1 MRWTSSRRSLL
12 VLLAAA
18 ALPAWAQSTSRVDVV
33 KVMSFS
39 CSVCLAS
46 EAHDRLIAAAVRA
59 AGAGRFVSAP
69 IPSREEDTG
78 VRERMYYSA
87 RDLEAGFGDAVK
99 TSLYKGVQDRG
110 LELTDFLQV
119 YSWLQQDLPAYD
131 GQMDALLK
139 AAQGQTSAQS
149 VGRAVKLALNAG
161 VQNFPT
167 YIILVN
173 GQVQTA
179 LDPSSKNNNLTAL
192 RDDVIARVEALSKS
206 SKQ

>member
-1 MRWTSSRRSLL
+1 MANRIRRY
-12 VLLAAA
+12 VVAVLAAA
-18 ALPAWAQSTSRVDVV
+18 ALPAWAQVDPRVDVV

-39 CSVCLAS
+39 CGVCLAS
-46 EAHDRLIAAAVRA
+46 EPNDRLISAAVRA
-59 AGAGRFVSAP
+59 AGTGRFVAAP

-87 RDLEAGFGDAVK
+87 RDLDAGFGDAVK
-99 TSLYKGVQDRG
+99 ASLYKGVQDRG

-139 AAQGQTSAQS
+139 AAQGQTSVQS
-149 VGRAVKLALNAG
+149 VGRAVKLALSAG

-167 YIILVN
+167 YVILVN

-179 LDPSSKNNNLTAL
+179 LDPSSKNNNLSAL
-192 RDDVIARVEALSKS
+192 RDEVIARVEALTKS
-206 SKQ
+206 SKK